1 MTFIIDIF
9 FSMILGIIFLPIIL
23 ILSIFIYIF
32 DGLPIFYRS
41 KRVGKNLK
49 LFNIYK
55 FRTMKNNTKKEE
67 ITFLGKIL
75 RRTSLDEIPQLL
87 NILKGEMSLVGPR
100 PLPNE
105 IINKIMIKKR
115 LIRAS
120 IKPGITGY
128 TQIKYNGNKRTLSEK
143 VDLDI
148 FYINKK
154 NIWFYLNI
162 LFFTPLALIKR
173 FFYNKSGNSL

>member
-1 MTFIIDIF
+1 MTLIIDIF

-23 ILSIFIYIF
+23 ILSILIYIF

-55 FRTMKNNTKKEE
+55 FRTMKNNSKKEE

-100 PLPNE
+100 PLPKE
-105 IINKIMIKKR
+105 IINKIVIKKR
-115 LIRAS
+115 
-120 IKPGITGY
+120 
-128 TQIKYNGNKRTLSEK
+128 E
-143 VDLDI
+143 
-148 FYINKK
+148 
-154 NIWFYLNI
+154 
-162 LFFTPLALIKR
+162 
-173 FFYNKSGNSL
+173 

>member
-1 MTFIIDIF
+1 MTLIIDIF
-9 FSMILGIIFLPIIL
+9 FSTILGIIFLPIIL
-23 ILSIFIYIF
+23 ILSILIYIF

-55 FRTMKNNTKKEE
+55 FRTMKNNSKKEE

-100 PLPNE
+100 PLPKE
-105 IINKIMIKKR
+105 IINKIVIKKR
-115 LIRAS
+115 VIRAS

-128 TQIKYNGNKRTLSEK
+128 TQIKYSGKKRTLSEK

-162 LFFTPLALIKR
+162 LFFTPLVLIKR